1 MIFKENFINL
11 RKILNSLWGLV
22 IYDYDDENRLDDANI
37 LRG

>member
-1 MIFKENFINL
+1 MIFKENIINL

-22 IYDYDDENRLDDANI
+22 IYDDDENRMDDANI